1 MKRYIPIKN
10 YFIAAFTI
18 LVIVG
23 LSIYAY
29 RWYKI
34 SELEQTRECY
44 LIKTN
49 TISMEITDVNNMQTI
64 LMDAPSDYFIYIS
77 YTRSTDVL
85 NLEKDLKKVI
95 DKYGINNDVY
105 YINTSKK
112 NSKNKYLDIINDK
125 FGISITSTPA
135 IIYVKDGQ
143 VTEENIIQSKDGII
157 KASSFEKLLKNND
170 VEKIS
175 Q

>member
-18 LVIVG
+18 LLIVG

-44 LIKTN
+44 LLKTN
-49 TISMEITDVNNMQTI
+49 TISMEITDINNMQTI
-64 LMDAPSDYFIYIS
+64 LMEAPSDYYIYIS

-85 NLEKDLKKVI
+85 NLEKDLKKII
-95 DKYGINNDVY
+95 DKYGINNDFY

-112 NSKNKYLDIINDK
+112 NSKNKYLDIINNK
-125 FGISITSTPA
+125 FSINVTSVPT
-135 IIYVKDGQ
+135 IIYVKDGKVQ
-143 VTEENIIQSKDGII
+143 DDNILESKKGII
-157 KASSFEKLLKNND
+157 KASDFEKILKNND
-170 VEKIS
+170 VKKIS